1 MRVWTSL
8 TAHFGSETRRIGG
21 LLRGCFLSCLRSR
34 RNSGE
39 SIMGQRFM
47 PFLDKLSQTQS
58 LEMGISYPQ
67 PHSLL

>member
-47 PFLDKLSQTQS
+47 FRLDQCTSRLIALMKA
-58 LEMGISYPQ
+58 MGGVVGTN
-67 PHSLL
+67 